1 MPKIMS
7 KLPHLAFEKV
17 EQLFLAHPI
26 HARAHLG
33 RPIDRRVRALDG
45 AESIGVGAA
54 GRAGATGALL
64 CQGWVRERERGCG
77 VVAVCEADVAAT
89 KPGPRDHPRARRET
103 VTGPGQWRCAGN
115 GRVGAG
121 QPGVSGTG
129 IPAAV

>member
-64 CQGWVRERERGCG
+64 CQGWVRERERGC
-77 VVAVCEADVAAT
+77 VAVCLADVAAT